1 VSCCTLLRRMCDA
14 FAQCEAKHQCCR
26 GRGNQQALSFTKTDL
41 AVEGRAIWVP
51 ILCGFAGEGQSAGP
65 RDRRRPLRHG
75 HGHGAIPTG
84 SPGPGHFSRAA
95 PGRGFGGDRPPIPV
109 QILRS
114 PMGTAGSSDL
124 ATLCDSDRKPR
135 PPARR
140 RGRGWHKALSAPARR
155 QAESAA
161 PSRWLLALA

>member
-1 VSCCTLLRRMCDA
+1 MSCCTLLRRMCDA

-51 ILCGFAGEGQSAGP
+51 TLCGFVGRAECVTVTVTVTVPFPLAAPVPGISLGP
-65 RDRRRPLRHG
+65 
-75 HGHGAIPTG
+75 
-84 SPGPGHFSRAA
+84 AA

-114 PMGTAGSSDL
+114 PMGSAGSSDL
-124 ATLCDSDRKPR
+124 GTRCDRKP
-135 PPARR
+135 PARVHTRR
-140 RGRGWHKALSAPARR
+140 RGRGWQQGSAPARR